1 MVGWEQRGGRAMQTE
16 RKVGKVCTGRVRK
29 CTSIRRVSAGWK
41 VVGCA
46 LRGLGE
52 SKYIHREV
60 FVVSG
65 GRKMVMAMW
74 VLEES
79 GESIET
85 GK

>member
-1 MVGWEQRGGRAMQTE
+1 MGAAGRESQTE

-52 SKYIHREV
+52 SKGGIRSVSREENSNGNV
-60 FVVSG
+60 G
-65 GRKMVMAMW
+65 TGRVRR
-74 VLEES
+74 E
-79 GESIET
+79 
-85 GK
+85 